1 MKNARMTICFMA
13 AFLLTVG
20 AVEAAVI
27 EIETVPVGNAGN
39 GPDTRYVT
47 PGPGAV
53 AYTYNIGKYEVTA
66 GQYTAFL
73 NAVAKTDTYGL
84 YNPNMD
90 TAVNSS
96 GCNIKRNAGSSG
108 SYSYSV
114 ASDWANR
121 PVNFVSWGDS
131 ARFANWLH
139 NGQPIIEGGGIP
151 TGAQHANT
159 TEDGA
164 YYLNGAMSLEELM
177 AVDRKSNAKW
187 VIPSED
193 EWYKA
198 AYYKGN
204 LSTDVGYWDHATQ
217 SYNFPSL
224 VLGYPTDPGNNA
236 TFHYYSDFTIGSP
249 YWRTEVGAHENS
261 ESFYGTFDQAGNIA
275 EWTEAKGGT
284 TFRWLLG
291 GSYLDTLIH
300 AGDAGGDSPVR
311 ESEFT
316 GIRVAEIPE
325 PTSLLILVLG
335 GLLIRKR
342 K

>member
-1 MKNARMTICFMA
+1 MKNAGMTICLIA
-13 AFLLTVG
+13 AVLLTVG

-39 GPDTRYVT
+39 APDTRYVT

-96 GCNIKRNAGSSG
+96 GCNIKRNSGSSG
-108 SYSYSV
+108 GYSYSV

-139 NGQPIIEGGGIP
+139 NGQPIIEEGGIP

-164 YYLNGAMSLEELM
+164 YYLNGAMSVEELM
-177 AVDRKSNAKW
+177 AVDRKSNARW

-198 AYYKGN
+198 AYHKGT
-204 LSTDVGYWDHATQ
+204 STDVGYWDHATQ
-217 SYNFPSL
+217 SYSFPSL
-224 VLGYPTDPGNNA
+224 VLGDPDPGNNA
-236 TFHYYSDFTIGSP
+236 TFHYYSDYTLGSP

-261 ESFYGTFDQAGNIA
+261 ESFYGTFDQAGNVA
-275 EWTEAKGGT
+275 EWTEARNGAA
-284 TFRWLLG
+284 FRLELG
-291 GSYLDTLIH
+291 GSCFDTLIH
-300 AGDAGGDSPVR
+300 AGEWGSDSPAR
-311 ESEFT
+311 ETEFT
-316 GIRVAEIPE
+316 GFRVAEIPE
-325 PTSLLILVLG
+325 PASLLLLGLG
-335 GLLIRKR
+335 GWLIRKQ